1 MALPPPWPGEAEV
14 GARIARLCA
23 NMADAN
29 VDAMI
34 LTSRQNFDY
43 YSGFRTLFWTPDT
56 RPLLAI
62 ARRDRARIAIIISS
76 SEERNA

>member
-43 YSGFRTLFWTPDT
+43 YSGFRTLLDSRYQAAVSDCAT
-56 RPLLAI
+56 
-62 ARRDRARIAIIISS
+62 
-76 SEERNA
+76 